1 MKFIFIL
8 LSSLLLG
15 CLLVMSVQRNSLVSG
30 QEWNKNNLE
39 VTEITAISAQ
49 KKHFGSNGAYH
60 MRKLFGTTIHHE
72 ETNVDSKNGKG
83 EISSKISG
91 DENNIN
97 LKKSFRRLLQ
107 AQKNDV
113 QHVVKMKKAYLKVN
127 KFAIPRKSLT
137 TNTNTNTKCSQDC
150 DVVPIKG
157 SSDKSS
163 RHEHQISKEAQDID
177 AEKEIESLMYK
188 DYNNKGKPSHR
199 PPINNHVPN
208 NP

>member
-1 MKFIFIL
+1 MKFVFIL

-15 CLLVMSVQRNSLVSG
+15 CLLVMSVQRNSLVSGKIISTLFIWLSKHLKIG

-91 DENNIN
+91 ATNCDGKCDFQKERSDLKIVKC
-97 LKKSFRRLLQ
+97 KKSIKPTRK
-107 AQKNDV
+107 QKMDGFVAFNDDY
-113 QHVVKMKKAYLKVN
+113 HG
-127 KFAIPRKSLT
+127 PRHHLPKH
-137 TNTNTNTKCSQDC
+137 N
-150 DVVPIKG
+150 
-157 SSDKSS
+157 
-163 RHEHQISKEAQDID
+163 
-177 AEKEIESLMYK
+177 
-188 DYNNKGKPSHR
+188 
-199 PPINNHVPN
+199 
-208 NP
+208 